1 MPLGAKSVGASSRR
15 TKLQVSGR
23 KFRNINRTSHCSWTG
38 WRCKYPQLPCPSY
51 WCHLYSQYG
60 SCLLCGRSKAELSI
74 DEGNDIGPSEATP
87 WTHSIWWWK
96 LGDCNQCIWEP
107 CEVSPGAL
115 LLFGCAPFVFHFIAS
130 TDGWRQ
136 KLHDSLLTYFKGKL
150 GEDHVKEYKYN
161 ISTKD
166 GKSLSGASN
175 WGLVVKNGTVL
186 VMSMV
191 LVVHLAQ
198 DKGKDRVQRNTC
210 PHCYKTLLGV
220 MEDEGWLQ
228 W

>member
-1 MPLGAKSVGASSRR
+1 M
-15 TKLQVSGR
+15 
-23 KFRNINRTSHCSWTG
+23 
-38 WRCKYPQLPCPSY
+38 
-51 WCHLYSQYG
+51 
-60 SCLLCGRSKAELSI
+60 
-74 DEGNDIGPSEATP
+74 
-87 WTHSIWWWK
+87 
-96 LGDCNQCIWEP
+96 
-107 CEVSPGAL
+107 
-115 LLFGCAPFVFHFIAS
+115 
-130 TDGWRQ
+130 
-136 KLHDSLLTYFKGKL
+136 TYFKGKL
-150 GEDHVKEYKYN
+150 GEDHVKDYKYN

-166 GKSLSGASN
+166 GKSLVEADN

-191 LVVHLAQ
+191 LRKVAL